1 VSSSLPQDT
10 SDAWDSRG
18 AELLDMKLPINVVVM
33 QVMPLP
39 ERQLYIKK
47 YS

>member
-18 AELLDMKLPINVVVM
+18 AELLDMKLPINM